1 MERMDPRALE
11 RLSYGMFLLTAQ
23 EGGRDNG
30 CIINTAEQ
38 VTVAPDRV
46 IIAVN
51 RSSLTCQMIEHT
63 GQFTLSVLSVAA
75 GFEIY
80 RHFGM
85 QSGHQTEKC
94 TGRKDLIRAENGLY
108 HLTGG
113 SACAM
118 LSGAVE
124 QMFDADTHRLF
135 LARVTEMQVLS
146 AEAPATYA
154 FYHENVKP
162 KKSGAQ
168 EKTGWR
174 CRVCDYVF
182 EGKELPADYIC
193 PICGHGAADF
203 EPV

>member
-1 MERMDPRALE
+1 MGTMDPQALN
-11 RLSYGMFLLTAQ
+11 RLSYGLFLLTAQ
-23 EGGRDNG
+23 EGGQDNG

-38 VTVAPDRV
+38 VTVVPDRV

-51 RSSLTCQMIEHT
+51 RNSRTCQMIEHT

-85 QSGHQTEKC
+85 QSGHQTDKC
-94 TGRKDLIRAENGLY
+94 TGRKDLIRAENGLFY
-108 HLTGG
+108 LSGK

-124 QMFDADTHRLF
+124 QVFEADTHLLF
-135 LARVTEMQVLS
+135 LAQITEMRVLS
-146 AEAPATYA
+146 ADAPVTYA
-154 FYHENVKP
+154 YYHENVKVAKDQVQ
-162 KKSGAQ
+162 KK
-168 EKTGWR
+168 KGWR

-193 PICGHGAADF
+193 PICGHGASDF

>member
-1 MERMDPRALE
+1 MGTMDPQALN
-11 RLSYGMFLLTAQ
+11 RLSYGPFLLTAQ
-23 EGGRDNG
+23 EGGQDNG

-38 VTVAPDRV
+38 VTVVPDRV

-51 RSSLTCQMIEHT
+51 RSSLTCRMIGNT
-63 GQFTLSVLSVAA
+63 GVFNLSVLSVEA
-75 GFEIY
+75 GFALY

-85 QSGHQTEKC
+85 QSGDRIDKC
-94 TGRKDLIRAENGLY
+94 AGREDLFRSENGLY
-108 HLTGG
+108 YLSGG

-124 QMFDADTHRLF
+124 QTLEADTHRLF
-135 LARVTEMQVLS
+135 LARITEMRVLS
-146 AEAPATYA
+146 GAAPATYA
-154 FYHENVKP
+154 FYHETVKP
-162 KKSGAQ
+162 KGGQPQK
-168 EKTGWR
+168 KTGWR

-193 PICGHGAADF
+193 PLCGHGAADF